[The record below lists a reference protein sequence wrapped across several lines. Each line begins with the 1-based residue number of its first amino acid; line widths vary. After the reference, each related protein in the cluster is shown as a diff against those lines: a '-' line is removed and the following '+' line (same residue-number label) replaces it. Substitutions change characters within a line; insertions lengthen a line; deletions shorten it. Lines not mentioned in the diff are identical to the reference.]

1 MTWGDE
7 QKSQRSPDPM
17 VIPTEGPMGTGHQ
30 LLGRPTPVLCP
41 GRGTRD
47 ALRAARAGGPD
58 PCARAAPTLR
68 RPPSRLNRDPR
79 PSPREPRPRTER
91 GRRRVPEGTDALRVA
106 AGACSGGARGSGGSA
121 ATKAP
126 MSRRHRPAVKADAIH
141 PRGGLSASSAAGL
154 GRGSVLRPAAPGTHG
169 ASRTQPRPTRAQGTD
184 EQEARLSLR
193 HDGPTARPPRGF
205 FAPLPAL

>member
-47 ALRAARAGGPD
+47 ARRAARAGGPD

-106 AGACSGGARGSGGSA
+106 AGACSGERAAVAAVQLLGLRCHDVTAQPSKPMPSTREEAFQQAQQLGSA
-121 ATKAP
+121 EAQSSVLQPPARTGPLAR
-126 MSRRHRPAVKADAIH
+126 SRDPLV
-141 PRGGLSASSAAGL
+141 PRGPTS
-154 GRGSVLRPAAPGTHG
+154 RKPG
-169 ASRTQPRPTRAQGTD
+169 
-184 EQEARLSLR
+184 
-193 HDGPTARPPRGF
+193 
-205 FAPLPAL
+205 